1 MRALLF
7 PLAIAMVITLAFGFF
22 SNGLQFTDLL
32 MIGFAILTVM
42 AANLV
47 KYYEHKHQVNLQ
59 TVKLTIKK
67 S

>member
-32 MIGFAILTVM
+32 MIGFAMLTAL
-42 AANLV
+42 AANLA
-47 KYYEHKHQVNLQ
+47 KYYELKQQVNLQ
-59 TVKLTIKK
+59 TIQRTN
-67 S
+67 